1 MAKPSE
7 VSTAIQSVH
16 AAPMQS
22 IQSLIEQ
29 SSKELGRALPD
40 GMKPE
45 RLVRI
50 ALTCIRT
57 TPELGNCTPVSFLG
71 ALFTSAQLGI
81 EPVAGQA
88 YLLPFNNSRKI
99 NNKWIKVKEVQFIL
113 GYKGVFSLFYRHEK
127 AIAIKWAIVKEHDDF
142 DYEYGTQEFLR
153 HKEAKA
159 DRGKTVGFWVLAELR
174 NGGKIFKYMSVDE
187 CMEHGRKH
195 SKTFDKEANAFNEK
209 SPWVT
214 EPDSMCLKTV
224 SVQLAKT
231 LPLSIEVQRAL
242 GADESSREYRKEIDS
257 ALDLPDTTNWA
268 ESEVVEDESK
278 AEEKKETKATDNHDS
293 KPTNEA
299 FQMSVNALKAK
310 LTKEEYKGVLLEF
323 KVENEIELVN
333 GKRNLFLI
341 QLGKRIALKEENA
354 KNGGD
359 I

>member
-7 VSTAIQSVH
+7 VSTAIQSVQTT
-16 AAPMQS
+16 PMKS
-22 IQSLIEQ
+22 IQSLIEE

-88 YLLPFNNSRKI
+88 YLLPFKNSRKI
-99 NNKWIKVKEVQFIL
+99 NDKWIKVKEVQFIL

-209 SPWVT
+209 SPWIT

-224 SVQLAKT
+224 AVQLAKT
-231 LPLSIEVQRAL
+231 LPLSVEVQRAL

-257 ALDLPDTTNWA
+257 ALDLPDTTSWA
-268 ESEVVEDESK
+268 ESEVLPDEK
-278 AEEKKETKATDNHDS
+278 PKIEGGTEEKKETKTDHNDS
-293 KPTNEA
+293 KSTNEA

-310 LTKEEYKGVLLEF
+310 LTPEEYKGVLIEF

-341 QLGKRIALKEENA
+341 QLGKRIAMK
-354 KNGGD
+354 GGK
-359 I
+359 